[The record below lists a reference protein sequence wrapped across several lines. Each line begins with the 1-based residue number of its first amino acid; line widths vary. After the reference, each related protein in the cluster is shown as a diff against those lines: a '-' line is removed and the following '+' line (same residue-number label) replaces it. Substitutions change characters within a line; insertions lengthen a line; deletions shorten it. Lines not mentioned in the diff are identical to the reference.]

1 MGEASIMVKACAEN
15 TRPASSSRLSEV
27 EVPSDSTYSGR
38 KGKMLEKPTAVISW
52 AKKTMYSVRCQLW
65 RWASAISEGGGAGS
79 CNHTG
84 FGPGFQRRSCGG
96 LKCHARMACCLVLGL
111 NRPSY

>member
-1 MGEASIMVKACAEN
+1 MGEASIMVKAWAEN

-27 EVPSDSTYSGR
+27 EVPRDSTYSGK

-65 RWASAISEGGGAGS
+65 RWASAISKGGGGGS

-84 FGPGFQRRSCGG
+84 FGPGFQRRSCSSFRPYA
-96 LKCHARMACCLVLGL
+96 KMSCCLAFRL
-111 NRPSY
+111 NPLT